1 VKTPPEEAVAMVDT
15 EAGALFRLNGTLAK
29 NTWMAREMAQFVTA
43 LIQSILAIIRIM
55 IIALLNVIG
64 LLNVITS
71 RREGGEKRIA
81 FQSFAIHLAQHFQPV
96 ITRLLK
102 ENVELSFIIL
112 LNHRFPLKSARE
124 LRAYARDVLLIP
136 NKNIKYYW
144 KTIWETYDLII
155 YNDIHAKFPIRKTT
169 NWLMSHGVGVTPKRI
184 TGSMLHKTLF
194 DFDLSLMTGSHDLNV
209 VKDSCGKKGH
219 SVELVPVGLPFLDR
233 FVDPGISRERYLMN
247 LSLDTNKKTILFAP
261 HWGVTRTNA
270 QILNRYFDQCIA
282 ILNELDYNIIVKL
295 HACSLNISQ
304 AKGVDWKKRLQR
316 LDSVAIDYNVD
327 DIPALAFSDILITDF
342 SSRAFN
348 FMMLNKPVILIFQ
361 VPFTTLV
368 DVDKARLMQK
378 GSFVADHLDNL
389 KQLIKRAIDNP
400 DLLSVDRQRVASEC
414 FVNFSRSAEAVVAL
428 IKNRIKLEQD

>member
-1 VKTPPEEAVAMVDT
+1 
-15 EAGALFRLNGTLAK
+15 
-29 NTWMAREMAQFVTA
+29 
-43 LIQSILAIIRIM
+43 M
-55 IIALLNVIG
+55 IITLLNVIG
-64 LLNVITS
+64 MLNVITS
-71 RREGGEKRIA
+71 RRDGGEKRIA
-81 FQSFAIHLAQHFQPV
+81 FQTFAIHLAQHFQPV

-102 ENVELSFIIL
+102 EDVELSFIIL
-112 LNHRFPLKSARE
+112 LNQRFPLKSARE

-155 YNDIHAKFPIRKTT
+155 YNDVHAKFPIRKTT
-169 NWLMSHGVGVTPKRI
+169 NWLMCHGAGLTHRWIVSSIFRKTLFDFDLSLMWHGAGVAPKRI

-194 DFDLSLMTGSHDLNV
+194 DFDLSLMAGSHDLNV
-209 VKDSCGKKGH
+209 VKEFCEKKGR
-219 SVELVPVGLPFLDR
+219 SVELVPIGLPFLDR
-233 FVDPGISRERYLMN
+233 FIDPGISRERYLMN

-261 HWGVTRTNA
+261 HWGVTRTNS

-282 ILNELDYNIIVKL
+282 ILKELDYNVILKL
-295 HACSLNISQ
+295 HACSLNLSQ
-304 AKGVDWKKRLQR
+304 AKGVDWKKRLQK
-316 LDSVAIDYNVD
+316 LDSIAIDHNFD

-361 VPFTTLV
+361 VPFTKLV
-368 DVDKARLMQK
+368 DVDKARLMQR
-378 GSFVADHLDNL
+378 GSLVADHLDDL
-389 KQLIKRAIDNP
+389 KQLIELAIDNP

-414 FVNFSRSAEAVVAL
+414 FVNFGRSAEAVVAL